1 MTVIAMTRE
10 MGTLGKDV
18 AAGVAERLNLDVVH
32 SELIAQRVGERLGIK
47 ESAANRYLEGSS
59 TQMDRW
65 RVGRRRFL
73 QGTMKELIDLALQ
86 DNVIIRGWGAAQLF
100 NKTRDIAC
108 VRVCAPME
116 FRVEEMF
123 NRLNSVAEE
132 ASAPI
137 NKVPEFVRSALYV
150 SSDTAR
156 REIEQS
162 DAEHTRFVT
171 REFATDWRE
180 PIHYDLV
187 LNTGRTSV
195 EECTHQI
202 TRLIESTRYQNPD
215 NLKVALNDC
224 RADLEKLSP

>member
-1 MTVIAMTRE
+1 MPVITMTRE

-18 AAGVAERLNLDVVH
+18 AAGVADELNLDVVH
-32 SELIAQRVGERLGIK
+32 SEFIARRVGERLGIE
-47 ESAANRYLEGSS
+47 ESAAYRYLEGSS

-73 QGTMKELIDLALQ
+73 QGTVKELIDLALQ

-100 NKTRDIAC
+100 NTIRDVAC

-116 FRVEEMF
+116 FRVDEML
-123 NRLNSVAEE
+123 NRLNSAAAEV
-132 ASAPI
+132 SAPI
-137 NKVPEFVRSALYV
+137 NKMPEFVRSELFV

-156 REIEQS
+156 REIEQN
-162 DAEHTRFVT
+162 DAEHARFVT
-171 REFATDWRE
+171 RTFATDWRE

-195 EECTHQI
+195 EECILQI
-202 TRLIESTRYQNPD
+202 TRLLESTRYQNPD
-215 NLKVALNDC
+215 NLKVALNA
-224 RADLEKLSP
+224 RRGELED

>member
-18 AAGVAERLNLDVVH
+18 AAGVAEKLNLDVVH
-32 SELIAQRVGERLGIK
+32 SELIAQRVGKRLGIE
-47 ESAANRYLEGSS
+47 ESAAYRYLEGSS

-73 QGTMKELIDLALQ
+73 QGTVKELIDLALQ

-116 FRVEEMF
+116 FRVEEML
-123 NRLNSVAEE
+123 NRLNSAATE

-137 NKVPEFVRSALYV
+137 NKIPEFVRSSLYV
-150 SSDTAR
+150 SSDAAR
-156 REIEQS
+156 REIEQN
-162 DAEHTRFVT
+162 DAEHARFVT
-171 REFATDWRE
+171 RTFATDWRE

-187 LNTGRTSV
+187 LNTGRISV
-195 EECTHQI
+195 EECILQI
-202 TRLIESTRYQNPD
+202 TRLLESTRYQNPD
-215 NLKVALNDC
+215 NLKVALNV
-224 RADLEKLSP
+224 RQAELE